1 MFMNYFRLQ
10 WCSLRDSNPR
20 PPPCDG
26 DALPTELSEQIKKNL
41 VGLTELESVTSS
53 MSTRHS
59 NHLSYNPILKE
70 FISFKTCAI
79 INVQS

>member
-26 DALPTELSEQIKKNL
+26 DALPTELSERIKKNF
-41 VGLTELESVTSS
+41 GGADR
-53 MSTRHS
+53 TRICDLLDV
-59 NHLSYNPILKE
+59 NEAL
-70 FISFKTCAI
+70 
-79 INVQS
+79 